1 VLDFKS
7 LYPSIIA
14 TFNIS
19 PELLNCKCCKNNGH
33 RIPETNYWFCKNKKG
48 FVSGVIKEIIEMRNK
63 TKQNM
68 KKLKH
73 GEEWEQLDR
82 QQYGLKIIANA
93 TYGYYAFAGAKWYCK
108 QCAESAAAL
117 GRHFIHKIIEETEKT
132 GFTVLYADTD
142 SCFIKSENDFIEKTD
157 VFLNKINKKLPGIME
172 LELQGFY
179 KRGIFIPKGTAPG
192 TAKKRYALIDEKN
205 NLVVRGLETVRRD
218 WCNLAK
224 ELQRNVLVYILKN
237 NDINAA
243 VKYVKDTIK
252 KIRNKEILLKD
263 LVIYEQLTK
272 PLSDYKQIGPHVVA
286 ARKIKERGRPVGAG
300 MIVMFVIT
308 KGKGSI
314 SQRAE
319 PIEDV
324 SIDKID
330 ENYYI
335 NNQII
340 PAALRVLQVLG
351 VRHEQLLDSGLEKFL
366 G

>member
-1 VLDFKS
+1 
-7 LYPSIIA
+7 
-14 TFNIS
+14 
-19 PELLNCKCCKNNGH
+19 
-33 RIPETNYWFCKNKKG
+33 
-48 FVSGVIKEIIEMRNK
+48 
-63 TKQNM
+63 
-68 KKLKH
+68 
-73 GEEWEQLDR
+73 
-82 QQYGLKIIANA
+82 
-93 TYGYYAFAGAKWYCK
+93 
-108 QCAESAAAL
+108 
-117 GRHFIHKIIEETEKT
+117 
-132 GFTVLYADTD
+132 
-142 SCFIKSENDFIEKTD
+142 
-157 VFLNKINKKLPGIME
+157 ME

-224 ELQRNVLVYILKN
+224 ELQRNVLVFILKN
-237 NDINAA
+237 NDIDAA